1 MTPTAPELEAGLLER
16 YLDQL
21 ATRRRDQGEEA
32 IPTLALRAGGWKGPA
47 ELTIAGLPVLVRW
60 CASGLAVRAAL
71 LEARSH
77 PAMVVL
83 TPLGAGELGLDVLAR
98 LYRHRIEDIDRWDTL
113 MAAFGATRLD
123 RRLEGLGWLAD
134 ELLAASG
141 PRKFPVVPT
150 GTLDLET
157 AWHTFLSHRLGLQA
171 CHLQAVLTW
180 LESGSGPTQL
190 RTLSAAAQG
199 EVVEH
204 VQAVGGH
211 AAGLAMRLAGRGE
224 ELRALPIGLV
234 LRVVAGDTEPARRD
248 AAVRLESLLG
258 GEALPPE
265 QAAAWAT
272 AAEDL
277 LAKLD
282 RSPRGEAALGTAD
295 ALLAQLRAD
304 AWAAESDVLLAGL
317 RRRLESFAGRLREG
331 LGSTPAAPPGDL
343 EEAGERLIRH
353 RRLPRESAGG
363 PRAAVRLLRWLAEV
377 ERRPTHGTSFVNVVE
392 RYTSHEGW
400 VDWARTELSR
410 WLSELEEPLLAEAV
424 RTVLSRVGA
433 ARETQNQRFGEL
445 LPTWFASGSTPAWLV
460 PIEEVL
466 DRVVAPIARE
476 RPVLLVVLDGASVAV
491 LRELQ
496 LSLEASGWS
505 ARVPL
510 AEAAEP
516 RELWGLAALPTIT
529 AVCRTSLLAGSPMRG
544 SQHDEKR
551 AFASHP
557 GLRGVSSRSHPVLFH
572 KAELRSPADGGLAAS
587 VRDEVAGGGR
597 RIVGVVIN
605 AIDDDLDQ
613 DQTRVRWQ
621 ASTIGP
627 LGPLLEAAREGG
639 RLVVLTS
646 DHGHVHEWG
655 LDLQGHRESG
665 DRWRPAGESTPAAG
679 EVVVAGPR
687 VLTEP
692 AGAGGGAVI
701 VPWSEKLRYGRRK
714 AGYHGG
720 ASPQELIVPL
730 QILAPLDLELDRW
743 QELAPRPPQ
752 WWLGPAFAAESARET
767 PLLERATAT
776 KRSPQQP
783 SLFEAPAAPLAPYR
797 STVDRLFS
805 SDVFADQLDRYAPS
819 TELRAKIR
827 RALEALERTGWRA
840 ANDQLAAA
848 TGTPPLRLAGL
859 IGEAQKLLNIEGYM
873 VLDRR
878 DGTIAVDRQLLVQLF
893 ALDERR

>member
-1 MTPTAPELEAGLLER
+1 MTPNAPELDAGLLER

-21 ATRRRDQGEEA
+21 ATRRRDQGEGA

-47 ELTIAGLPVLVRW
+47 ELTIAGLTVQVRW
-60 CASGLAVRAAL
+60 CSSGLAVRAAL
-71 LEARSH
+71 LEARAH
-77 PAMVVL
+77 PSLVVL

-141 PRKFPVVPT
+141 PRKFPAVPT
-150 GTLDLET
+150 GTLDLAT
-157 AWHTFLSHRLGLQA
+157 AWYTFLSHRLGLDA

-190 RTLSAAAQG
+190 RTLSGAAQG
-199 EVVEH
+199 EVVEY
-204 VQAVGGH
+204 VRTVGGH
-211 AAGLAMRLAGRGE
+211 AAGIAMGLAARGD
-224 ELRALPIGLV
+224 ELRALPLGLV
-234 LRVVAGDTEPARRD
+234 LRVIASDAEPARRD
-248 AAVRLESLLG
+248 AAIRLEALLG

-265 QAAAWAT
+265 HAAAWAT

-282 RSPRGEAALGTAD
+282 RSPRGETALGAAD

-304 AWAAESDVLLAGL
+304 AWAAESDVLQAGL
-317 RRRLESFAGRLREG
+317 RRRLESFAGGLREG
-331 LGSTPAAPPGDL
+331 LGSIPAAPPGDL
-343 EEAGERLIRH
+343 EEAAERLIRH

-377 ERRPTHGTSFVNVVE
+377 ERRPTPQTSFVTAVE

-410 WLSELEEPLLAEAV
+410 WLSELDEPLLAEAV
-424 RTVLSRVGA
+424 RSVLSRVA
-433 ARETQNQRFGEL
+433 AVRETQNQRFGEL
-445 LPTWFASGSTPAWLV
+445 LPAWFAGGSAPPWLV
-460 PIEEVL
+460 PIEQVL
-466 DRVVAPIARE
+466 DRVVAPLARE
-476 RPVLLVVLDGASVAV
+476 RPVLLVVVDGASVAV

-496 LSLEASGWS
+496 VSLEASGWS
-505 ARVPL
+505 VRVPL
-510 AEAAEP
+510 TEAAER

-529 AVCRTSLLAGSPMRG
+529 AVCRTSLLSGSPRRG

-557 GLRGVSSRSHPVLFH
+557 ALRGVSSRSHPVLFH
-572 KAELRSPADGGLAAS
+572 KAELRSPADGGLAIA
-587 VRDEVAGGGR
+587 VRDEVAGSGR

-605 AIDDDLDQ
+605 AVDDDLDQ

-621 ASTIGP
+621 ASNVGP
-627 LGPLLEAAREGG
+627 LVPLLEAAREGG

-665 DRWRPAGESTPAAG
+665 DRWRPAAGSAPAPG

-687 VLTEP
+687 VLAEND
-692 AGAGGGAVI
+692 GGAVI
-701 VPWSEKLRYGRRK
+701 VPWSETLRYGRRK

-743 QELAPRPPQ
+743 QELAPAPPP
-752 WWLGPAFAAESARET
+752 WWLGPTFAAEPAREAQRI
-767 PLLERATAT
+767 ERASAT

-783 SLFEAPAAPLAPYR
+783 SLFEASTSPMPHR
-797 STVDRLFS
+797 TTVDRLFS

-819 TELRAKIR
+819 AELQTKIR
-827 RALEALERTGWRA
+827 RALEALELAGWRA

-848 TGTPPLRLAGL
+848 TGTSPLRLAGL

-878 DGTIAVDRQLLVQLF
+878 DGTVAVDRPLLVQLF
-893 ALDERR
+893 ALDEKR